1 MINVRYI
8 RRIQNCNSAIEVNSS
23 LAIVEKQ
30 LSSMLQDK
38 NIEYY
43 KKSQSE
49 IVVTLIVNPTDKDL
63 IGSYQHSDYVY
74 SILSQQLEGDA
85 HLYSVRNRLG
95 RIDIP
100 KKINQLLIVIG
111 LTEYFVNSEG
121 SEDSEDNE
129 KPAFY
134 SKEPK
139 WNFKDVILNEDTKQ
153 RIFRALSIIE
163 NKDIIFNKW
172 GFSKIDKATK
182 SILCFYGPAGTGK
195 TMTAEAIGDYLHKTI
210 VHSSYAEIESK
221 WVGEGAKNLHAIFKF
236 AEENDSVLFFDEA
249 DSFLSSRIENTESS
263 SDKHYN
269 RMSNELFQ
277 LLEEFNGCVI
287 FSTNLLKDVDEA
299 FKSRIIDSIRFNLPD
314 VEKRTLLIRSMI
326 PNEFPINKNN
336 EEDLLA
342 LSKRIEGFSG
352 RDIRKAMLLSLSGAA
367 IKQKEKGIEIFSFSD
382 IEEGFNE
389 VLLYKEHMSAES
401 GEIPTQVV
409 SDLVQKQKLHENI
422 IDIAIYAILSDGVIQ
437 EQEIE
442 LLNQLSMAFFGVP
455 VNEPIET
462 PSKSLETICEETKEA
477 IDKKAIIETAVRV
490 VCIDGKLEETER
502 EFICKLNS
510 LLGIQCEQSKNIIDY
525 AEKLTNLN
533 KDWSSMD
540 FDCK

>member
-1 MINVRYI
+1 M
-8 RRIQNCNSAIEVNSS
+8 
-23 LAIVEKQ
+23 
-30 LSSMLQDK
+30 
-38 NIEYY
+38 
-43 KKSQSE
+43 
-49 IVVTLIVNPTDKDL
+49 
-63 IGSYQHSDYVY
+63 
-74 SILSQQLEGDA
+74 SQQLEGDA

-269 RMSNELFQ
+269 RMSNELYQ
-277 LLEEFNGCVI
+277 
-287 FSTNLLKDVDEA
+287 
-299 FKSRIIDSIRFNLPD
+299 
-314 VEKRTLLIRSMI
+314 
-326 PNEFPINKNN
+326 
-336 EEDLLA
+336 
-342 LSKRIEGFSG
+342 
-352 RDIRKAMLLSLSGAA
+352 
-367 IKQKEKGIEIFSFSD
+367 
-382 IEEGFNE
+382 
-389 VLLYKEHMSAES
+389 
-401 GEIPTQVV
+401 
-409 SDLVQKQKLHENI
+409 
-422 IDIAIYAILSDGVIQ
+422 
-437 EQEIE
+437 
-442 LLNQLSMAFFGVP
+442 
-455 VNEPIET
+455 
-462 PSKSLETICEETKEA
+462 
-477 IDKKAIIETAVRV
+477 
-490 VCIDGKLEETER
+490 
-502 EFICKLNS
+502 
-510 LLGIQCEQSKNIIDY
+510 
-525 AEKLTNLN
+525 
-533 KDWSSMD
+533 
-540 FDCK
+540 